1 MNYGYEGTRDLNEA
15 LLSRFVI
22 IKMPRISDDD
32 LKYLIKTHYPYLKET
47 YIIDLT
53 NFFRDLKDKAEAH
66 EISESAPDLR
76 GMFDGL
82 DLVKEG
88 LELKEA
94 MRLSLVNK
102 VFDDYEAGLI
112 EDLLKAR
119 FKDDIYHKDMT
130 NE

>member
-1 MNYGYEGTRDLNEA
+1 
-15 LLSRFVI
+15 
-22 IKMPRISDDD
+22 
-32 LKYLIKTHYPYLKET
+32 
-47 YIIDLT
+47 
-53 NFFRDLKDKAEAH
+53 
-66 EISESAPDLR
+66 
-76 GMFDGL
+76 MFDGL